1 MTRPFVH
8 LQRYLPIPTHGD
20 TKFFDKC
27 LSFFAI
33 ADYHRVVI
41 AAREERRRLIEA
53 HLPLARSVARRYAG
67 RGERPDDLAQV
78 GALALVRAVDRCDP
92 SRAELPAYLARCVEG
107 EIRHHL
113 RDRASTV
120 RRPRAVPGVAPPVL
134 PIGDEIASPE
144 EALDDILLDR
154 AVVAS
159 AARGLDDRERWIVL
173 LLFFCDCTQ
182 SDVAER
188 LGLSQAHVSRLLGG
202 AIDKMRRQLQ
212 GPALS
217 RPARAATLR
226 GNGHGREQADSLA

>member
-1 MTRPFVH
+1 M
-8 LQRYLPIPTHGD
+8 I
-20 TKFFDKC
+20 
-27 LSFFAI
+27 S
-33 ADYHRVVI
+33 
-41 AAREERRRLIEA
+41 ARDERRRLIEA

-113 RDRASTV
+113 RDRAATV
-120 RRPRAVPGVAPPVL
+120 RVPRGVTPSPPAAGPIEDDFPSPGA
-134 PIGDEIASPE
+134 
-144 EALDDILLDR
+144 ALDDLLLDR
-154 AVVAS
+154 AAVAS

-182 SDVAER
+182 ADVAAR

-202 AIDKMRRQLQ
+202 AIAKMRRRLE
-212 GPALS
+212 GPTLS
-217 RPARAATLR
+217 PPARAATLR
-226 GNGHGREQADSLA
+226 GDEHDHEQADRLA